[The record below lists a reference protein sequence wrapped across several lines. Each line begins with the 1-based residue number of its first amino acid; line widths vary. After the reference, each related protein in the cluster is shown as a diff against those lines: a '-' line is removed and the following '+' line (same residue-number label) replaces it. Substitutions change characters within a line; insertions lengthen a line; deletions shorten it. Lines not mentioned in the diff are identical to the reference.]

1 MAIRN
6 TTHVLK
12 NSDIVNRPLPSSLL
26 KGEPIVNTADGIMYF
41 SGFTTS
47 TNEWTPAGTGTTANF
62 FEVGSNLYDLRLRN
76 QITKYQG
83 QTGSGLVGK
92 FLSGTT
98 SGFVLADISDIAAS
112 VDSYTTGATWSP
124 NVLTIE
130 LNNGKPSVP
139 VTIDSFTALT
149 INGNLN
155 VTGTEVV
162 NNLTI
167 TGTGLYN
174 TTATGTNSL
183 EIVNYGSLT
192 AFSQTNDVYVTGST
206 LTQATDNTDS
216 QSSLLL
222 YHGTPIGGSYT
233 IDTENTYTTGGTWNS
248 GTTAIDFTRND
259 GVTYSVSLSNIDVND
274 TYVTG
279 GTNTAATDNTSTA
292 SIGLLY
298 NRDIVPGTYSL
309 PYTDVYTTGG
319 TYNSGTEALDFTR
332 NDGTIYSVSLSGIDI
347 NDTFVTGFTYNP
359 SSNTFTISQNEGQ
372 PDLTASINSV
382 SGLTVNGDLNVT
394 GTELVNNLTITG
406 TGLYNTTATGSNS
419 LEIVNY
425 GSLTAFSQTNDV
437 YVTGSTLTPATN
449 NTDSQSSL
457 LLYHGIPI
465 GSPYTI
471 DTENTFTTGGT
482 YNSGT
487 EALDFTRNDGVV
499 YSVSLSGIDINDTY
513 VTGFTYSPTTNTFTI
528 SQNEGQPDLV
538 ASINTVSGLS
548 FSNLTQGRVVYVGP
562 GGLLTDEST
571 FTYND
576 GTNTL
581 SVDNIDAAG
590 NVVIQGDLTVLGA
603 AISAFT
609 SNLYVEDPNITLNYN
624 PTGSTIATSVNAG
637 FTIQDGNGVSGG
649 SVNFDIVRMQNLTG
663 LTGTEVPSVTEY
675 TALTGYPNRGWVT
688 QLNDIVIR
696 STDPTDDGSFNGVR
710 VLAEFDVLDGGSY

>member
-124 NVLTIE
+124 NVLTIG

-155 VTGTEVV
+155 VTGTEIV

-183 EIVNYGSLT
+183 EIVNYSSLT
-192 AFSQTNDVYVTGST
+192 GFNQTNDVYVTGST
-206 LTQATDNTDS
+206 LTSATNNTNS
-216 QSSLLL
+216 QSSQLL
-222 YHGTPIGGSYT
+222 YHGTPIGGGYT

-298 NRDIVPGTYSL
+298 NKDIVPGTYSL
-309 PYTDVYTTGG
+309 PYTDVY
-319 TYNSGTEALDFTR
+319 
-332 NDGTIYSVSLSGIDI
+332 
-347 NDTFVTGFTYNP
+347 
-359 SSNTFTISQNEGQ
+359 
-372 PDLTASINSV
+372 
-382 SGLTVNGDLNVT
+382 
-394 GTELVNNLTITG
+394 
-406 TGLYNTTATGSNS
+406 
-419 LEIVNY
+419 
-425 GSLTAFSQTNDV
+425 
-437 YVTGSTLTPATN
+437 
-449 NTDSQSSL
+449 
-457 LLYHGIPI
+457 
-465 GSPYTI
+465 
-471 DTENTFTTGGT
+471 TTGGT

-581 SVDNIDAAG
+581 SVDNIEAAG
-590 NVVIQGDLTVLGA
+590 SVVIQGNLTVLGA

-663 LTGTEVPSVTEY
+663 LTGTQVPSVTEY

-710 VLAEFDVLDGGSY
+710 VLAEFDILDAGSY